1 MASLNDLDIVEIL
14 ISISIQFNRYFS
26 IFIFLFGTIGNLLNC
41 LVLSR
46 PSLRSNPCVFL
57 FLASSIANIISITF
71 GLTTRILSG
80 WYMDITDSN
89 SYVCKFRAFVMFVS
103 RTIAFW
109 LITLAT
115 VDRWYSSCKKHQR
128 RQMSSLKTAQR
139 GTMFIIILSILLYGQ
154 VIYCYE
160 SNLIS
165 TPLRCYSK
173 TVTCR
178 LLTDITYACITV
190 LCPLF
195 IMSIFGFL
203 TIVNIRQTYSITSS
217 RTKELGEKKQT
228 LSLTHAQRE
237 RWKRID
243 RYLRHVL
250 FIQIIFLTILTMP
263 QVIEKFYTTL
273 TINTNKSL
281 LHITIDKFIY
291 NFVLLLTYLAS
302 GIPFYI
308 YTLSGGSIF
317 RRTLLETLQSIF
329 KKITCRIS

>member
-1 MASLNDLDIVEIL
+1 
-14 ISISIQFNRYFS
+14 
-26 IFIFLFGTIGNLLNC
+26 
-41 LVLSR
+41 
-46 PSLRSNPCVFL
+46 
-57 FLASSIANIISITF
+57 
-71 GLTTRILSG
+71 
-80 WYMDITDSN
+80 
-89 SYVCKFRAFVMFVS
+89 
-103 RTIAFW
+103 
-109 LITLAT
+109 
-115 VDRWYSSCKKHQR
+115 
-128 RQMSSLKTAQR
+128 
-139 GTMFIIILSILLYGQ
+139 
-154 VIYCYE
+154 
-160 SNLIS
+160 
-165 TPLRCYSK
+165 
-173 TVTCR
+173 
-178 LLTDITYACITV
+178 
-190 LCPLF
+190 
-195 IMSIFGFL
+195 MSIFGFL

-329 KKITCRIS
+329 KK